1 MHPVRRRK
9 KRPNYGVRTVEVNR
23 GKSGFG
29 FTISGQQPCILS
41 CINTGSPAEFAG
53 LRAGDYLIAVC
64 GQNVSKMP
72 HDDVVRLIGSCQR
85 TLKLQIAENYYS
97 DSSDEDLILT
107 ARQKPKYPHKPKNS
121 NIPRGVNVQNRAAKV
136 VRDLRTGALFE
147 EQVVVKNYPS
157 KTSPT
162 TSQQWKSPSHVPLP
176 LPRLYLPGP
185 SHENAVVRDED
196 EEILSAIVGYLGTIE
211 MPRKLP
217 PASRPQVV
225 RGCIKKLRTEKRTP
239 TMVLMTLFT
248 SSLRLQ
254 NNSRATLVIYP
265 ADRVTYCGTSSEEDR
280 KHFGVVTTSADAD
293 PSNSCHVFAMDF
305 RPHAEHLSCAL
316 NFKVDCTLDPMTGS
330 CHLFPVTSD
339 NIVQSIKKFYE
350 TGNESANV
358 PAMANSPQPSNDS
371 TTTSNSDSGI
381 GFRDDYSGQPDR
393 ILVVDI
399 QNQRLHI
406 QQSNGRTERLTVR
419 AMPDPANTS
428 NRSRSPLS
436 TSSEGPF
443 NLALSHENMSIS
455 SEHRRSPDVFRKVKS
470 LPNTPVKSVDN
481 MSLGSTR
488 SQDILM
494 SYKLSPKVFGVT
506 KPPPVVTQSLED
518 LKSHQPIIE
527 DTCHNDSVT
536 NRTLQHP
543 WGSLQELR
551 SFVSDCYEDSRT
563 SEMMHDS
570 PERNTVSSWASS
582 FEKLLSDSTGL
593 HMFAEF
599 LKKEFSHENIYFW
612 VACEQYQA
620 TSLPDERLRLARD
633 IFDKHLAAGA
643 SEPVN
648 VDSQARQKTQ
658 DQLELGAEPG
668 LFQDKQIFNLMKFDS
683 YPRFLKSDL
692 YKECLLKEISN
703 EEVTYTPDPALDIA
717 QNSRQKTPPQLKKSR
732 SDVDERR
739 RKSLLPWTR
748 RKASRD
754 MERPSDPSSVPRPSI
769 GSNSHPNLGSDPR
782 SNSQP
787 SLGQRPSLG
796 SDSLS
801 SSRSSLASWDLTTG
815 QSLCRVLLPDRSTAV
830 VQVKPDQ
837 SIREVVMGILE
848 KRALAYNS
856 FQVFLGNNSKALT
869 LDEDASI
876 LRGQELHIEPRIVF
890 RLDLPNRKTIVIK
903 SKEGKDLDQ
912 VLRPILPKH
921 GYRLDMVTLCLMSE
935 NEVIEHSAPVES
947 VDNQRLQVLTR
958 STPTPT
964 SNWRESTN
972 STPKPKGAST
982 LDEITNRVFEELLQ
996 GKADGQTM
1004 KPPSSDQGSM
1014 KSDDWGSE
1022 HSSGLLGRFLRR
1034 DSVMVEKQRDRQKKK
1049 ASGADRKPS
1058 ISKLPPLIA
1067 KLKPGVKL
1075 EGRSES
1081 EVIYEGLKR
1090 AQRCRLEDQRG
1101 TEINFELPD
1110 FLKDKENAPHPGS
1123 GQAPS
1128 KVRRFRRDSR
1138 DELSVDAA
1146 IMPPPSTPPPPLP
1159 PKPKNLATPMWP
1171 PAGRYPPPGPVV
1183 LGKPPYGAG
1192 DVPACRIYLDQPSSS
1207 FV

>member
-316 NFKVDCTLDPMTGS
+316 NFKVECTLDPMTGS

-563 SEMMHDS
+563 SEMMLPGS
-570 PERNTVSSWASS
+570 ATT
-582 FEKLLSDSTGL
+582 LLS
-593 HMFAEF
+593 
-599 LKKEFSHENIYFW
+599 
-612 VACEQYQA
+612 
-620 TSLPDERLRLARD
+620 ERLGSAAQQQ
-633 IFDKHLAAGA
+633 AAG
-643 SEPVN
+643 
-648 VDSQARQKTQ
+648 QR
-658 DQLELGAEPG
+658 
-668 LFQDKQIFNLMKFDS
+668 
-683 YPRFLKSDL
+683 
-692 YKECLLKEISN
+692 
-703 EEVTYTPDPALDIA
+703 DPAAWFGKYFI
-717 QNSRQKTPPQLKKSR
+717 RIH
-732 SDVDERR
+732 
-739 RKSLLPWTR
+739 RK
-748 RKASRD
+748 
-754 MERPSDPSSVPRPSI
+754 
-769 GSNSHPNLGSDPR
+769 
-782 SNSQP
+782 Q
-787 SLGQRPSLG
+787 
-796 SDSLS
+796 
-801 SSRSSLASWDLTTG
+801 
-815 QSLCRVLLPDRSTAV
+815 
-830 VQVKPDQ
+830 
-837 SIREVVMGILE
+837 
-848 KRALAYNS
+848 
-856 FQVFLGNNSKALT
+856 
-869 LDEDASI
+869 
-876 LRGQELHIEPRIVF
+876 
-890 RLDLPNRKTIVIK
+890 
-903 SKEGKDLDQ
+903 
-912 VLRPILPKH
+912 
-921 GYRLDMVTLCLMSE
+921 
-935 NEVIEHSAPVES
+935 
-947 VDNQRLQVLTR
+947 
-958 STPTPT
+958 
-964 SNWRESTN
+964 
-972 STPKPKGAST
+972 
-982 LDEITNRVFEELLQ
+982 
-996 GKADGQTM
+996 
-1004 KPPSSDQGSM
+1004 
-1014 KSDDWGSE
+1014 
-1022 HSSGLLGRFLRR
+1022 
-1034 DSVMVEKQRDRQKKK
+1034 
-1049 ASGADRKPS
+1049 
-1058 ISKLPPLIA
+1058 
-1067 KLKPGVKL
+1067 
-1075 EGRSES
+1075 
-1081 EVIYEGLKR
+1081 
-1090 AQRCRLEDQRG
+1090 
-1101 TEINFELPD
+1101 
-1110 FLKDKENAPHPGS
+1110 
-1123 GQAPS
+1123 
-1128 KVRRFRRDSR
+1128 
-1138 DELSVDAA
+1138 
-1146 IMPPPSTPPPPLP
+1146 
-1159 PKPKNLATPMWP
+1159 
-1171 PAGRYPPPGPVV
+1171 
-1183 LGKPPYGAG
+1183 
-1192 DVPACRIYLDQPSSS
+1192 
-1207 FV
+1207 

>member
-1 MHPVRRRK
+1 MQPVRRRK

-23 GKSGFG
+23 GKNGFG

-41 CINTGSPAEFAG
+41 CINSGSPAEFAG

-72 HDDVVRLIGSCQR
+72 HDDVVRLIATCPR

-97 DSSDEDLILT
+97 DSSDEDLILS
-107 ARQKPKYPHKPKNS
+107 ARHKPKYPHKPKNS
-121 NIPRGVNVQNRAAKV
+121 NIPRCDVQNRAAKV

-147 EQVVVKNYPS
+147 EQIVV
-157 KTSPT
+157 KTSPKKA
-162 TSQQWKSPSHVPLP
+162 SPGMNQQQWKSPSHVPLP

-196 EEILSAIVGYLGTIE
+196 EEVLSAIVGYLGTIE

-248 SSLRLQ
+248 RSLRLQ
-254 NNSRATLVIYP
+254 NNNRATLVIYP
-265 ADRVTYCGTSSEEDR
+265 ADRVTYCGSSSEEDR

-305 RPHAEHLSCAL
+305 KPHAEHLSCAMS
-316 NFKVDCTLDPMTGS
+316 FKVECTLDPMSGS

-350 TGNESANV
+350 SSNDPVEVLAI
-358 PAMANSPQPSNDS
+358 ANSPLPSNDS
-371 TTTSNSDSGI
+371 TTTTSNSDSGI

-455 SEHRRSPDVFRKVKS
+455 SGHRRSPDVFRKVQS
-470 LPNTPVKSVDN
+470 LPNTPVKSIDN
-481 MSLGSTR
+481 MSLGSTK

-518 LKSHQPIIE
+518 LKSHQPIVE
-527 DTCHNDSVT
+527 DTSLNTTVI
-536 NRTLQHP
+536 NRTLLHP

-563 SEMMHDS
+563 SEIMHES
-570 PERNTVSSWASS
+570 PERSSVSSWASS
-582 FEKLLSDSTGL
+582 FEKLLYDPTGL

-612 VACEQYQA
+612 VACEKFQA
-620 TSLPDERLRLARD
+620 ILDCDQRRRLAQE
-633 IFDKHLAAGA
+633 IFNKHLASGA

-648 VDSQARQKTQ
+648 VDSQAMQKTQ
-658 DQLELGAEPG
+658 EQLELGAETN
-668 LFQDKQIFNLMKFDS
+668 LFQETQKQIFNLMKFDS

-692 YKECLLKEISN
+692 YKDCLLKEISG
-703 EEVTYTPDPALDIA
+703 EEVTYTKDEALELTHLL
-717 QNSRQKTPPQLKKSR
+717 QQKSPPQLKKSR

-748 RKASRD
+748 SKSRD
-754 MERPSDPSSVPRPSI
+754 R
-769 GSNSHPNLGSDPR
+769 
-782 SNSQP
+782 
-787 SLGQRPSLG
+787 SLGDGHASDSLSARG
-796 SDSLS
+796 DSFSGRGDSLSLS
-801 SSRSSLASWDLTTG
+801 SSRSSLASWDVTMS
-815 QSLCRVLLPDRSTAV
+815 QALCRVALPDQSTAV
-830 VQVKPDQ
+830 VQIKPDQ
-837 SIREVVMGILE
+837 SIREVVMAILE

-856 FQVFLGNNSKALT
+856 FQVFLGNQSKALT

-876 LRGQELHIEPRIVF
+876 LRGQEIHIEPRIVF

-912 VLRPILPKH
+912 VLRPILPKY

-996 GKADGQTM
+996 GKAEGQNM
-1004 KPPSSDQGSM
+1004 KPLSSDQGSM
-1014 KSDDWGSE
+1014 RSDDWGSE
-1022 HSSGLLGRFLRR
+1022 HSSGILGRFLRR
-1034 DSVMVEKQRDRQKKK
+1034 DSVMVEKQRDRNKKK
-1049 ASGADRKPS
+1049 ATTSNTTGADRKPS

-1081 EVIYEGLKR
+1081 DVIYEGLKR

-1110 FLKDKENAPHPGS
+1110 FLKDKENAPNPG

-1128 KVRRFRRDSR
+1128 KVRRFRRDTR
-1138 DELSVDAA
+1138 EDLNGDAA

-1159 PKPKNLATPMWP
+1159 PKPKNLAPAWPSPMARYS
-1171 PAGRYPPPGPVV
+1171 PAFGGGLV

-1192 DVPACRIYLDQPSSS
+1192 DVPAPACRIYLDQPSSS